1 MKVINLF
8 AGPGSGKSTTCAGV
22 FSKLKLAGINCE
34 MALEYAKDKV
44 WEQSFHTLD
53 NQIYIFGKQLHR
65 LWRLKDQVALV
76 ITDKTCNEKFRDL
89 VLDQFNQFENI
100 NYFITRGN
108 TYNPKG
114 RMQTLEESID
124 LDCRIASLL
133 DSNNIPF
140 NFVNKMD
147 AVDIICGNTLKFDL

>member
-65 LWRLKDQVALV
+65 LWRLKDQVD
-76 ITDKTCNEKFRDL
+76 IIYDKTCNEKFGAL

-147 AVDIICGNTLKFDL
+147 AVDIICENTLKFDL

>member
-1 MKVINLF
+1 MEVKRPV
-8 AGPGSGKSTTCAGV
+8 
-22 FSKLKLAGINCE
+22 
-34 MALEYAKDKV
+34 D
-44 WEQSFHTLD
+44 
-53 NQIYIFGKQLHR
+53 
-65 LWRLKDQVALV
+65 LV
-76 ITDKTCNEKFRDL
+76 ITDSPLLFSIIYDKTCNEKFRDL

-114 RMQTLEESID
+114 RMQTLEESIN